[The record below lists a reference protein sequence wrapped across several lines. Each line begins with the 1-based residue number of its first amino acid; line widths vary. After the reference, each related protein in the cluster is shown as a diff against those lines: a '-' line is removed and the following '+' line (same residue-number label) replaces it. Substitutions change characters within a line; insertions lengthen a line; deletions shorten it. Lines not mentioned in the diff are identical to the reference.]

1 MNLRLPLLIGATA
14 VALLLVTPA
23 AVSRPAANLIKNP
36 GAEDSAGVTC
46 AVNGGFAAPT
56 GWRVTGHFTALKN
69 DCSPPLAGV
78 VGGQFFAGGDDGT
91 SQASQDVDLAANAP
105 AIDGGATRAT
115 LSGLLGGWESQRDY
129 ATVRVSFLDQAGR
142 SLGSLKIGPV
152 TPGERSNQTQL
163 LRRST
168 SGKVPRL
175 TRRARITMTA
185 VYLDGAVYNDGYL
198 DDVSLTLQLG
208 HPAPAP
214 PPDPNKPVPIES
226 VSNGCGGA
234 GWKSVVAL
242 QNYLG
247 NTSRYA
253 DSNINPLART
263 YPVNFKDAC
272 DLHDAGYSGAVV
284 RDKLNGGIVVDF
296 RKWSRKR
303 VDEKFLDDMR
313 YLCKRQ
319 LPATAFTALKNC
331 QSTGGNASVG
341 ARSRFNF
348 VRCWGDRFFDA
359 NPARPGTQRTG
370 TRQNDKVSISS
381 GYCRFAK

>member
-1 MNLRLPLLIGATA
+1 MVPL
-14 VALLLVTPA
+14 
-23 AVSRPAANLIKNP
+23 P
-36 GAEDSAGVTC
+36 GAESIVTL
-46 AVNGGFAAPT
+46 PP
-56 GWRVTGHFTALKN
+56 
-69 DCSPPLAGV
+69 CSSTNER
-78 VGGQFFAGGDDGT
+78 T
-91 SQASQDVDLAANAP
+91 SDRP
-105 AIDGGATRAT
+105 R
-115 LSGLLGGWESQRDY
+115 
-129 ATVRVSFLDQAGR
+129 
-142 SLGSLKIGPV
+142 P
-152 TPGERSNQTQL
+152 
-163 LRRST
+163 
-168 SGKVPRL
+168 VPRCCE
-175 TRRARITMTA
+175 
-185 VYLDGAVYNDGYL
+185 
-198 DDVSLTLQLG
+198 
-208 HPAPAP
+208 
-214 PPDPNKPVPIES
+214 PIES

-359 NPARPGTQRTG
+359 NPTRPGTQRAG